1 MFHQLDDLNVNFAVD
16 VSRRITSIRTR
27 GTCGLHYASR
37 TTSSQRRR
45 GTRTHTD
52 EKNDSLKNAAMRS
65 KSLIQSFCRNL
76 TIVML
81 RCGTSFSAD
90 ELAVMTGLTP
100 QEVEEEARVLYNTRI
115 IVRTPANL
123 FYVVPA
129 IRYTLRFYLPLFFSR
144 FSCSGADLV
153 DAPLDPSAPHL
164 VFPQRQYFLAYE
176 EAIENAE

>member
-1 MFHQLDDLNVNFAVD
+1 MFHRFDDLNADFAVD
-16 VSRRITSIRTR
+16 VRRRIISIRTR

-37 TTSSQRRR
+37 TTFSQRRR
-45 GTRTHTD
+45 GAGRKLIQT
-52 EKNDSLKNAAMRS
+52 NDSVKYAPMRS
-65 KSLIQSFCRNL
+65 KPLMQSFCRNL

-123 FYVVPA
+123 FYVIPA
-129 IRYTLRFYLPLFFSR
+129 IRYTPLSFLPLFFLR
-144 FSCSGADLV
+144 FFFPGTDLG
-153 DAPLDPSAPHL
+153 DAPFEPPAPHL
-164 VFPQRQYFLAYE
+164 VFPQR
-176 EAIENAE
+176 